1 MGTRLQ
7 SPASENYAASEIAT
21 SQAGVVGTV
30 GVDVYE
36 VEPKTRLLR

>member
-21 SQAGVVGTV
+21 IQAGVVGTD
-30 GVDVYE
+30 GVDVRR
-36 VEPKTRLLR
+36 PMRF